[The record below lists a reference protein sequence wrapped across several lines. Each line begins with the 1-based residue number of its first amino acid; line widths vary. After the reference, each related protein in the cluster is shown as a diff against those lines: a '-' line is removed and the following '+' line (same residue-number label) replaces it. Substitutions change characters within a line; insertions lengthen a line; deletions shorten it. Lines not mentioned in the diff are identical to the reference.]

1 MPGMSLPTPP
11 FCQLLPSSAP
21 LPLPATRLVSAH
33 FDTAQLRPEDFPDSG
48 ITPVR
53 GVAKRQAEYLAGRLC
68 AREALHQL
76 CGQALVPGRDEDGVP
91 LWPAGTVG
99 SITHGAGRAAA
110 MVALARDWRGL
121 GIDLEK
127 HLSAERAARLAGE
140 ILTPAELQRAAGL
153 DPEAF
158 ARRVTLTFSLKDR
171 LLALGLATGG
181 LGIGRR
187 GADGVG
193 AMLRTRHRGSGVAL
207 RRAGPAAGGGG
218 AAVVLLGSDGERR
231 GQWLQSQQ
239 AAGHQQREFFTEQG
253 EFYCHLVFP
262 GFLRAFDP
270 RGPHASRWAEKDAG

>member
-1 MPGMSLPTPP
+1 MPGMSLPNPP
-11 FCQLLPSSAP
+11 FCQLLPSPTP
-21 LPLPATRLVSAH
+21 LPLPATRLVSAR

-48 ITPVR
+48 IPPVR

-127 HLSAERAARLAGE
+127 HLSTERAARLAGE

-158 ARRVTLTFSLKDR
+158 ARRVTLTFSLKESLFKALYPLVLTRFYFHDAELLAVDGTTARLR
-171 LLALGLATGG
+171 LLLDLH
-181 LGIGRR
+181 
-187 GADGVG
+187 ADWP
-193 AMLRTRHRGSGVAL
+193 RGSELDGRFVEFDGYLLSVVA
-207 RRAGPAAGGGG
+207 
-218 AAVVLLGSDGERR
+218 V
-231 GQWLQSQQ
+231 
-239 AAGHQQREFFTEQG
+239 
-253 EFYCHLVFP
+253 
-262 GFLRAFDP
+262 
-270 RGPHASRWAEKDAG
+270 

>member
-11 FCQLLPSSAP
+11 FCQLLPCPA
-21 LPLPATRLVSAH
+21 PLPATRLVSAH
-33 FDTAQLRPEDFPDSG
+33 FDTTQLRPEDFADSG

-127 HLSAERAARLAGE
+127 HLSTERAARLAGE
-140 ILTPAELQRAAGL
+140 ILTPAELQRAEGL

-158 ARRVTLTFSLKDR
+158 AQRVTLTFSLKESLFKALYPLVLTRFYFHDAELLAVDGATARLR
-171 LLALGLATGG
+171 LLLDLH
-181 LGIGRR
+181 
-187 GADGVG
+187 ADWP
-193 AMLRTRHRGSGVAL
+193 RGSELDGRFVEFDGYLLSVVA
-207 RRAGPAAGGGG
+207 
-218 AAVVLLGSDGERR
+218 V
-231 GQWLQSQQ
+231 
-239 AAGHQQREFFTEQG
+239 
-253 EFYCHLVFP
+253 
-262 GFLRAFDP
+262 
-270 RGPHASRWAEKDAG
+270 